1 MRHILHD
8 IKYNGKQGKCRAC
21 RVLLDRFPWPE
32 RFDRIDRV
40 VPVPLAPEKLQRRG
54 FNQAEALFRDWAS
67 VRWDWCDAL
76 QRLRP
81 TKVQWQ
87 LCRDERKEN
96 VHDAFAVKETVPVQ
110 GKHILLVDDIF
121 TTGATLEACAQA
133 LTKKGAT
140 SVTGLGRQR
149 RTVK

>member
-1 MRHILHD
+1 M
-8 IKYNGKQGKCRAC
+8 
-21 RVLLDRFPWPE
+21 
-32 RFDRIDRV
+32 
-40 VPVPLAPEKLQRRG
+40 
-54 FNQAEALFRDWAS
+54 
-67 VRWDWCDAL
+67 

-140 SVTGLGRQR
+140 SVTGLVIASGAP
-149 RTVK
+149 